1 MLFLIR
7 KFLTLSSPIYF
18 IMSEIEIRKATLSDL
33 ESLQIIGKQTFTE
46 TFGAVN
52 TPENLS
58 NYIAQSFNT
67 EQVTKELTNPESSFY
82 LAILD
87 SNIIGYLKINFGK
100 AQTEL
105 MDERAMEIHRIYVL
119 QEYHGKKV
127 GQLFVDH
134 VLKIA
139 HQHQVEY
146 IWLGVW
152 EENYRALGFYAKN
165 GFAEFD
171 KHVFTL
177 GDDIQ
182 TDLLLKL
189 QVKK

>member
-1 MLFLIR
+1 
-7 KFLTLSSPIYF
+7 
-18 IMSEIEIRKATLSDL
+18 MSKIEIRKATLSDL

-46 TFGAVN
+46 TFAAVN

-67 EQVTKELTNPESSFY
+67 GQITEELTNPESSFY

-87 SNIIGYLKINFGK
+87 AKIIGYLKINFGK

-105 MDERAMEIHRIYVL
+105 MDENAMEIHRIYVL

-127 GQLFVDH
+127 GQLFIDQ
-134 VLKIA
+134 VLEIA
-139 HQHQVEY
+139 QQTQVEY

-152 EENYRALGFYAKN
+152 EENYRALGFYTKN
-165 GFAEFD
+165 GFVVFD

-189 QVKK
+189 QIKK

>member
-1 MLFLIR
+1 ME
-7 KFLTLSSPIYF
+7 K
-18 IMSEIEIRKATLSDL
+18 IEIRKAALSDL

-46 TFGAVN
+46 TFAAVN
-52 TPENLS
+52 TAENLS
-58 NYIAQSFNT
+58 NYIAQSFNA
-67 EQVTKELTNPESSFY
+67 EQVAKELTNPESFFY
-82 LAILD
+82 LAVLD
-87 SNIIGYLKINFGK
+87 TKIIGYLKINFGK

-105 MDERAMEIHRIYVL
+105 LNKDAMEIHRIYVL

-134 VLKIA
+134 VLEIA
-139 HQHQVEY
+139 HQRQVEY

-152 EENYRALGFYAKN
+152 EENHRALSFYTKN
-165 GFAEFD
+165 EFIEFD

-189 QVKK
+189 QIKK

>member
-1 MLFLIR
+1 MLFLILN
-7 KFLTLSSPIYF
+7 FITQTHYFF
-18 IMSEIEIRKATLSDL
+18 IMSKIEIRIAALSDL
-33 ESLQIIGKQTFTE
+33 ESLQLIGKQTFTE
-46 TFGAVN
+46 TFAAVN
-52 TPENLS
+52 TAKNLS
-58 NYIAQSFNT
+58 NYIAQSFNAQ
-67 EQVTKELTNPESSFY
+67 QVTKELTNLESSFY
-82 LAILD
+82 LAIFD
-87 SNIIGYLKINFGK
+87 AKIIGYLKINFGS

-105 MDERAMEIHRIYVL
+105 MNEHAMEIHRIYVL

-127 GQLFVDH
+127 GQLFIDH
-134 VLKIA
+134 VLEVA
-139 HQHQVEY
+139 HQRQVEY

-165 GFAEFD
+165 GFVEFD

-189 QVKK
+189 QIKK